1 VDRWISVYNGGV
13 PGLDASGA
21 AGLADIK
28 PYGEEDELDL
38 AEAFGLPDRLPP
50 LRLPEDDELA
60 EAARATVLLNRA
72 LTGQADHIDGPKG
85 RGGYYRR

>member
-1 VDRWISVYNGGV
+1 VDRWISVYNGGL
-13 PGLDASGA
+13 PGLDA
-21 AGLADIK
+21 
-28 PYGEEDELDL
+28 
-38 AEAFGLPDRLPP
+38 GLPDRLPP

-85 RGGYYRR
+85 RSGYYRR